1 MLHSSDSLLPF
12 THSHCQESNRESNSC
27 SGAVYTKLAF
37 AAEREME
44 MKNEEKKATEKE
56 KNEMKKRDRGR
67 NGGK

>member
-1 MLHSSDSLLPF
+1 
-12 THSHCQESNRESNSC
+12 
-27 SGAVYTKLAF
+27 
-37 AAEREME
+37 ME